1 MRVSLW
7 RTFRWVCN
15 YEQII
20 VWNEMFINKYAR
32 GYHCNSALKRHF
44 KFLFR
49 VLLIQSES
57 WESYLIQSKATFH
70 GNFFLR
76 QRRYEKNVICLFFD
90 VNGIQT
96 VYDANGL
103 RIGCGRSLR
112 INVRQSIND
121 VICEKENFKFLRIKF
136 N

>member
-1 MRVSLW
+1 
-7 RTFRWVCN
+7 
-15 YEQII
+15 
-20 VWNEMFINKYAR
+20 MFINKYAR
-32 GYHCNSALKRHF
+32 GHHCIRALKRHF

-57 WESYLIQSKATFH
+57 WESHLIQSKATFH
-70 GNFFLR
+70 RNFFLR
-76 QRRYEKNVICLFFD
+76 QRRYEKSVICLFFE

-96 VYDANGL
+96 VYVANGL
-103 RIGCGRSLR
+103 RIGREGSVR